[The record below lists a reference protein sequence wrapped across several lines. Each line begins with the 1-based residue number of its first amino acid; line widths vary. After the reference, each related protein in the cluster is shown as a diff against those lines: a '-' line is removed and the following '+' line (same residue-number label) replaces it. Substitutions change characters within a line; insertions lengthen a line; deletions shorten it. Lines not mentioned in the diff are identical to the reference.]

1 MKPCSFAIGILALL
15 TACAGA
21 PASPPETPT
30 PQQGDYVLL
39 TMDEQPDVMEA
50 ARIEGQL
57 AIANGHCF
65 GLETESI
72 TATAVFPVGSRLAKS
87 GTAVEIPG
95 VGVVELG
102 QTVTA
107 GGGYHPPE
115 SSPVSIPDECQTSE
129 VILLNPFG

>member
-1 MKPCSFAIGILALL
+1 MKSCSFAIGILALL

-21 PASPPETPT
+21 PVSSPDPDPAS
-30 PQQGDYVLL
+30 GDYVLL
-39 TMDEQPDVMEA
+39 AMEEQSDVMET
-50 ARIEGQL
+50 ARIEGRL
-57 AIANGHCF
+57 AIVNDRCF

-95 VGVVELG
+95 LGVVALG

-107 GGGYHPPE
+107 GGGYHAPE

-129 VILLNPFG
+129 VVLLNPFG